1 MNKSKKAALLGT
13 VGAAGAALAGTS
25 MAVQADSVHK
35 VVQNDTIWTLSQ
47 KYGVSMDKLQSD
59 NKIDK
64 NTSLIYVGQELK
76 IADNEQGQNQKTSAN
91 EKSVVIQTGDTLW
104 DLAQKYHTTVDELR
118 RLNNMP
124 ADAFIL
130 QVGATLKVSGE
141 ATAIAAQATLAT
153 SQASAVTTDVQTSA
167 PVATTSGVDT
177 DTTNE
182 AVASQASAVT
192 TDVQTSAP
200 VATTSGVDTD
210 TTNEAVASQA
220 SAVTTDVQTSAP
232 VATTSTVNTTAE
244 TSQEPVTSASSTET
258 SAATTEV
265 SPQAENTKV
274 ANSATTSSQA
284 EAPVVAAASST
295 APETQE
301 VSVASIAQTAD
312 NTTSNQVV
320 ASNATSQVD
329 TNTQVEANNYGVQAQ
344 VYASSYQEPAAAT
357 EVQNSY
363 QTPIAETSAQSS
375 YQASSETNTQATS
388 TQPQAATSTSADG
401 SAIASYA
408 QTLSGIPYV
417 WGGSTTSGF
426 DCSGLTQ
433 YVYNQYGK
441 DIGRTTYQQ
450 QYAGTKI
457 DVSQAQ
463 AGDLL
468 FWGNYGDAY
477 HVGIYTGN
485 NQYMAAHDF
494 GELSSTKSISPYYQ
508 PSFAVH
514 VN

>member
-25 MAVQADSVHK
+25 VAVQADSVHK
-35 VVQNDTIWTLSQ
+35 VVQNDTIWALSQ

-59 NKIDK
+59 NQIDK

-76 IADNEQGQNQKTSAN
+76 IADNKQGQNQKTSVNARD
-91 EKSVVIQTGDTLW
+91 EKSVVIQAGDTLW
-104 DLAQKYHTTVDELR
+104 DLAQKHHTTVDELR

-141 ATAIAAQATLAT
+141 ATTVAVQASPAV
-153 SQASAVTTDVQTSA
+153 SQASDTQTSA
-167 PVATTSGVDT
+167 PAATTSAT
-177 DTTNE
+177 NTTASE
-182 AVASQASAVT
+182 VAVNKASAV
-192 TDVQTSAP
+192 
-200 VATTSGVDTD
+200 
-210 TTNEAVASQA
+210 EEASQE
-220 SAVTTDVQTSAP
+220 SVTPAV
-232 VATTSTVNTTAE
+232 
-244 TSQEPVTSASSTET
+244 STET
-258 SAATTEV
+258 SVATAEV
-265 SPQAENTKV
+265 ASQTKNAEV
-274 ANSATTSSQA
+274 ANSATTSSQP
-284 EAPVVAAASST
+284 ETPVVATDASST
-295 APETQE
+295 TSETQK

-312 NTTSNQVV
+312 GTTNNQVMASDV
-320 ASNATSQVD
+320 ANQEDA
-329 TNTQVEANNYGVQAQ
+329 NTHVEANNYGVQAQ
-344 VYASSYQEPAAAT
+344 TYASSYQEPTAAT
-357 EVQNSY
+357 DVQSSY
-363 QTPIAETSAQSS
+363 QAPVAEANSQSS
-375 YQASSETNTQATS
+375 YQASSATS
-388 TQPQAATSTSADG
+388 TQTTSAQTPATTATSTDG
-401 SAIASYA
+401 AAIASYA

-468 FWGNYGDAY
+468 FWGDYGDAY

-485 NQYMAAHDF
+485 NQYMAAHDY

>member
-25 MAVQADSVHK
+25 VAVQADSVHK
-35 VVQNDTIWTLSQ
+35 VAQNDTIWTLSQ

-141 ATAIAAQATLAT
+141 ATAIAAQATLA
-153 SQASAVTTDVQTSA
+153 
-167 PVATTSGVDT
+167 
-177 DTTNE
+177 
-182 AVASQASAVT
+182 ASQASAVT

-200 VATTSGVDTD
+200 VATTSSVDTD

-258 SAATTEV
+258 SAATTEI

-274 ANSATTSSQA
+274 ADSATTSSQA
-284 EAPVVAAASST
+284 EAPVVAAAASST

-320 ASNATSQVD
+320 TSNAASQVD

-344 VYASSYQEPAAAT
+344 AYASSYQEPATAT